1 MPECRICHMPI
12 DKIKEKENIDWIQP
26 SKGYYFHK
34 ECYETWKAHPAT
46 DDDWVKMIFDFL
58 ARDLKVS
65 YDYFL
70 CDAQIKKFWKENKIN
85 PKGIYFTLKYFY
97 DIKGNLFE
105 KGHGGLGIVPYVFT
119 EAKNYWIEQERKK
132 HGFIKFLEEE
142 AKGKSIIKI
151 IRKHDSKEKYS
162 LNEIEGADE

>member
-12 DKIKEKENIDWIQP
+12 DKVKEKENVDWIMP
-26 SKGYYFHK
+26 SKGWYFHK
-34 ECYETWKAHPAT
+34 VCYDTWKAQPST
-46 DDDWVKMIFDFL
+46 DEDWVKMIYDFL

-70 CDAQIKKFWKENKIN
+70 CEAQIKKFWKEQKIN

-97 DIKGNLFE
+97 EIKNNQWE

-119 EAKNYWIEQERKK
+119 EAKSYWIEQERKK
-132 HGFIKFLEEE
+132 RGFMKQTEMQAKERTVIKLFRTNN
-142 AKGKSIIKI
+142 K
-151 IRKHDSKEKYS
+151 REKYN
-162 LNEIEGADE
+162 LDDIGGEN

>member
-12 DKIKEKENIDWIQP
+12 DKEKQTDWIMP
-26 SKGYYFHK
+26 SKGWYFHK
-34 ECYETWKAHPAT
+34 ECYDTWKASPAT
-46 DDDWVKMIFDFL
+46 DDDWIKMIYDFL

-70 CDAQIKKFWKENKIN
+70 CEAQIKKFWKDNKIN

-97 DIKGNLFE
+97 EIRGNSFQ

-119 EAKNYWIEQERKK
+119 ESKNYWIEQEQKK
-132 HGFIKFLEEE
+132 HGFLQQLETQ
-142 AKGKSIIKI
+142 AKEHSIIKLT
-151 IRKHDSKEKYS
+151 RKIKTREKYN
-162 LNEIEGADE
+162 LDDIGGE